1 MARSSCQKNS
11 TSTWCSARRTA
22 RLCSSREESLSS
34 EGGWEG
40 GWEVTR
46 GLYRLLPN
54 SAPPPA
60 GAAVIRSAAAPFRPP
75 SAQRPPLVLMSG
87 IVAVISHTD
96 GTCLC
101 VGTLR
106 LALGRGAE
114 IGWLG
119 PNIGS
124 SCPYGDSSVMEQIT
138 VLHMIDG
145 DLPQLLDSVGKR
157 LVSRDGHTG
166 VTATA

>member
-60 GAAVIRSAAAPFRPP
+60 RAAVIRSAAAPFRPP

-101 VGTLR
+101 VGQLFNNAAFAAYAR
-106 LALGRGAE
+106 SSGGGRGGA
-114 IGWLG
+114 GLG
-119 PNIGS
+119 K
-124 SCPYGDSSVMEQIT
+124 
-138 VLHMIDG
+138 
-145 DLPQLLDSVGKR
+145 PQVERRAMPWKACCGK
-157 LVSRDGHTG
+157 
-166 VTATA
+166 